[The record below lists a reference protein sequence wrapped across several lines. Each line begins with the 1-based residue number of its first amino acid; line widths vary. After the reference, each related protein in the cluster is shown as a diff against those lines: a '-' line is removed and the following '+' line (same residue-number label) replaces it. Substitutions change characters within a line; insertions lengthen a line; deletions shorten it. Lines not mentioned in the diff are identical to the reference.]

1 VFPHVNLQ
9 DITIVEKEE
18 VVQKLIKP
26 KHKFK
31 MEYRRV
37 HMLEA

>member
-1 VFPHVNLQ
+1 VNLQ

-18 VVQKLIKP
+18 VVQELIKP
-26 KHKFK
+26 KRKFK
-31 MEYRRV
+31 TESRRV

>member
-1 VFPHVNLQ
+1 VNLQ

-18 VVQKLIKP
+18 VVRELIKL
-26 KHKFK
+26 KRKFK
-31 MEYRRV
+31 MESRRV

>member
-1 VFPHVNLQ
+1 M
-9 DITIVEKEE
+9 EKEE
-18 VVQKLIKP
+18 VVRELIKP
-26 KHKFK
+26 KRKFK